1 MNVFCPTV
9 NIRVR
14 CYYHLC
20 ALLQA
25 AVRVPLFDEDGD
37 PVSFSSSL
45 CIRPQTFSE
54 FQQLVLFVASMLEIV
69 QGPMYAPM
77 GGRPVVGWSIQGAVV
92 IYISASQC
100 RLR

>member
-14 CYYHLC
+14 CFYHLC

-45 CIRPQTFSE
+45 CIRPRSFSE
-54 FQQLVLFVASMLEIV
+54 FQRRVLYVASVLGMV
-69 QGPMYAPM
+69 QGPMYAAM
-77 GGRPVVGWSIQGAVV
+77 MGRPAVGWSIQGAVV

-100 RLR
+100 QLR